1 MTSILKST
9 VVALAAMTTTMT
21 TAVSAESYNAN
32 HFFAERHSMVRGP
45 YVEFAKKVAEETNGE
60 IDFTVFS
67 AGSLLPPASS
77 LQGVRDGVAQV
88 TYHAGTYT
96 PSELPIDNLIGNMAF
111 YNTDPL
117 VMAFASTEFGLTNA
131 EQQAEWKANGVVYG
145 GGYSTSEYFMQCNT
159 PIRTL
164 EDMQGKRLRMAG
176 GAWSRFAEFAGAVP
190 VSIPSSE
197 MYTGL
202 DAGSLDCAV
211 AAADALD
218 SFSLKDVVTDMN
230 TLAIG
235 NYYAGFEW
243 GYNVPFWQSITP
255 ENRRVL
261 FNEMAYYLGEHRIAF
276 DKDVEEA
283 VQSAKDGGMT
293 VVDPD
298 ETLTN
303 ALAEFVVAD
312 EATLISTA
320 KERGVADPEAILTA
334 FKAIIDKWDG
344 LLADVDT
351 TDVDALAAL
360 ARSEIYDK
368 IDETTYGVN

>member
-1 MTSILKST
+1 MTAILKST
-9 VVALAAMTTTMT
+9 AIALVAMTTTAT
-21 TAVSAESYNAN
+21 AESYNAN

-45 YVEFAKKVAEETNGE
+45 YVEFAEKVAKETGGE
-60 IDFTVFS
+60 VKFTVFS

-96 PSELPIDNLIGNMAF
+96 PSELPIANLVGNMAF

-117 VMAFASTEFGLTNA
+117 VMAFASTEFGLTNP
-131 EQQAEWKANGVVYG
+131 EQQAEWKANGVVFG

-164 EDMQGKRLRMAG
+164 EDMKGKRLRMAG
-176 GAWSRFAEFAGAVP
+176 GAWSRFAEFVGAVP

-218 SFSLKDVVTDMN
+218 SFSLKDVVTDLN

-243 GYNVPFWQSITP
+243 GYNVPFWQSISA

-261 FNEMAYYLGEHRIAF
+261 FNQMAYYLGQHRIEF
-276 DKDVEEA
+276 DKDVEKA
-283 VQSAKDGGMT
+283 VTSAQNAGMT
-293 VVDPD
+293 VTEADA
-298 ETLTN
+298 TLKN

-312 EATLISTA
+312 EAVLIKTA
-320 KERGVADPEAILTA
+320 KERGVKDPETILTS
-334 FKAIIDKWDG
+334 FKATIDKWDA
-344 LLADVDT
+344 LLANVDRH
-351 TDVDALAAL
+351 DPDALAQL
-360 ARSEIYDK
+360 ARAEIYDLL
-368 IDETTYGVN
+368 DEKTYGVD

>member
-1 MTSILKST
+1 MTSTMKT
-9 VVALAAMTTTMT
+9 AAIAFAMMT
-21 TAVSAESYNAN
+21 TATVANAADYNAN

-45 YVEFAKKVAEETNGE
+45 YVEFAKKVAEETDGE
-60 IDFTVFS
+60 INFTVFS

-77 LQGVRDGVAQV
+77 LQGVRDGIAQV
-88 TYHAGTYT
+88 TYHAGSYT

-117 VMAFASTEFGLTNA
+117 VMAFASTEFGLTNPA
-131 EQQAEWKANGVVYG
+131 QLAEWKANGVIYG
-145 GGYSTSEYFMQCNT
+145 GGYSTSQYFMQCNT
-159 PIRTL
+159 PVRTL
-164 EDMQGKRLRMAG
+164 ADIKGKRLRMAG
-176 GAWSRFAEFAGAVP
+176 GAWSRFAEFVGAVP
-190 VSIPSSE
+190 VSMPSSE

-243 GYNVPFWQSITP
+243 GYNVAFWQSISP

-261 FNEMAYYLGEHRIAF
+261 FNEMAYYLAEHRIAF
-276 DKDVEEA
+276 DKDVEKA
-283 VQSAKDGGMT
+283 VDSAKEDGMT
-293 VVDPD
+293 VAEPD
-298 ETLTN
+298 QALKD

-312 EATLISTA
+312 EATLIANA
-320 KERGVADPEAILTA
+320 KDRGVKDPEAILTA
-334 FKAIIDKWDG
+334 FKALVDKWDG
-344 LLADVDT
+344 LLAKVDT

-368 IDETTYGVN
+368 LDETTYGVY

>member
-1 MTSILKST
+1 MTSTMKT
-9 VVALAAMTTTMT
+9 AAIAFAMMT
-21 TAVSAESYNAN
+21 TATVANAADYNAN

-45 YVEFAKKVAEETNGE
+45 YVEFAKKVAEETDGE
-60 IDFTVFS
+60 INFTVFS

-77 LQGVRDGVAQV
+77 LQGVRDGIAQV
-88 TYHAGTYT
+88 TYHAGSYT

-117 VMAFASTEFGLTNA
+117 VMAFASTEFGLTNPA
-131 EQQAEWKANGVVYG
+131 QLAEWKANGVIYG
-145 GGYSTSEYFMQCNT
+145 GGYSTSQYFMQCNT
-159 PIRTL
+159 PVRTL
-164 EDMQGKRLRMAG
+164 ADIKGKRLRMAG
-176 GAWSRFAEFAGAVP
+176 GAWSRFAEFVGAVP
-190 VSIPSSE
+190 VSMPSSE

-218 SFSLKDVVTDMN
+218 SFSLKDVVTDIN

-243 GYNVPFWQSITP
+243 GYNVAFWQSISP

-261 FNEMAYYLGEHRIAF
+261 FNEMAYYLAEHRIAF
-276 DKDVEEA
+276 DKDVEKA
-283 VQSAKDGGMT
+283 VDSAKEDGMT
-293 VVDPD
+293 VAEPD
-298 ETLTN
+298 QALKD

-312 EATLISTA
+312 EATLIANA
-320 KERGVADPEAILTA
+320 KDRGVKDPEAILTA
-334 FKAIIDKWDG
+334 FKALVDKWDG
-344 LLADVDT
+344 LLAKVDT

-368 IDETTYGVN
+368 LDETTYGVY

>member
-1 MTSILKST
+1 MTTVSILKST
-9 VVALAAMTTTMT
+9 VVALATMS
-21 TAVSAESYNAN
+21 AAAAAESYNAN

-45 YVEFAKKVAEETNGE
+45 YVEFAKKVAEETDGAIEFN
-60 IDFTVFS
+60 VFS

-96 PSELPIDNLIGNMAF
+96 PSELPIANLIGDMAF

-117 VMAFASTEFGLTNA
+117 VMAFASTEFGLTNP
-131 EQQAEWKANGVVYG
+131 EQQAEWKTNGVVYG

-164 EDMQGKRLRMAG
+164 EDIKGKRLRMAG
-176 GAWSRFAEFAGAVP
+176 GAWSRFAEHVGAVP

-230 TLAIG
+230 TLPIG

-261 FNEMAYYLGEHRIAF
+261 FNQMAYYLGEHRIEF
-276 DKDVEEA
+276 DKDVEKA

-298 ETLTN
+298 DTLKN
-303 ALAEFVVAD
+303 ALAEFVAAD
-312 EATLISTA
+312 EATLVANA
-320 KERGVADPEAILTA
+320 KERGVEDPEVILTS
-334 FKAIIDKWDG
+334 FKALIDKWDA
-344 LLADVDT
+344 LLAQVDT
-351 TDVDALAAL
+351 ADVEALAEL
-360 ARSEIYDK
+360 ARTEIYDK

>member
-1 MTSILKST
+1 MNTVSILKST
-9 VVALAAMTTTMT
+9 VVALATMS
-21 TAVSAESYNAN
+21 AAAAAESYNAN

-45 YVEFAKKVAEETNGE
+45 YVEFAKKVAEETDGAIEFN
-60 IDFTVFS
+60 VFS

-96 PSELPIDNLIGNMAF
+96 PSELPIANLIGDMAF

-117 VMAFASTEFGLTNA
+117 VMAFASTEFGLTNP
-131 EQQAEWKANGVVYG
+131 EQQAEWKTNGVVYG

-164 EDMQGKRLRMAG
+164 EDIKGKRLRMAG
-176 GAWSRFAEFAGAVP
+176 GAWSRFAEHVGAVP

-230 TLAIG
+230 TLPIG

-261 FNEMAYYLGEHRIAF
+261 FNQMAYYLGEHRIEF
-276 DKDVEEA
+276 DKDVEKA

-293 VVDPD
+293 VVEPD
-298 ETLTN
+298 DTLKN
-303 ALAEFVVAD
+303 ALAEFVAAD
-312 EATLISTA
+312 EATLVA
-320 KERGVADPEAILTA
+320 NARDRGVENPEAILTS
-334 FKAIIDKWDG
+334 FKALVDKWDA
-344 LLADVDT
+344 LLARVDT
-351 TDVDALAAL
+351 ADVEALAEL
-360 ARSEIYDK
+360 ARTEIYDK

>member
-1 MTSILKST
+1 MTSTMKT
-9 VVALAAMTTTMT
+9 AAIAFAMMT
-21 TAVSAESYNAN
+21 TATVASAADYNAN

-45 YVEFAKKVAEETNGE
+45 YVEFAKKVAEETDGE
-60 IDFTVFS
+60 INFTVFS

-77 LQGVRDGVAQV
+77 LQGVRDGIAQV

-117 VMAFASTEFGLTNA
+117 VMAFASTEFGLTNPA
-131 EQQAEWKANGVVYG
+131 QLAEWKANGVVYG
-145 GGYSTSEYFMQCNT
+145 GGYSTSQYFMQCNT
-159 PIRTL
+159 PVRTL
-164 EDMQGKRLRMAG
+164 ADIKGKRLRMAG
-176 GAWSRFAEFAGAVP
+176 GAWSRFAEFVGAVP
-190 VSIPSSE
+190 VSMPSSE

-243 GYNVPFWQSITP
+243 GYNVTFWQSISP

-261 FNEMAYYLGEHRIAF
+261 FNEMAYYLAEHRIAF
-276 DKDVEEA
+276 DKDVEKA
-283 VQSAKDGGMT
+283 VNSAKENGMA
-293 VVDPD
+293 VAEPD
-298 ETLTN
+298 QALKD

-312 EATLISTA
+312 EATLIANA
-320 KERGVADPEAILTA
+320 KDRGVKDPEAILTE
-334 FKAIIDKWDG
+334 FKALVDKWDG
-344 LLADVDT
+344 LLAKVDT

-368 IDETTYGVN
+368 LDETTYGVY

>member
-1 MTSILKST
+1 MTSTMKTAAIAFAMMTAAT
-9 VVALAAMTTTMT
+9 VASAAD
-21 TAVSAESYNAN
+21 YNAN

-45 YVEFAKKVAEETNGE
+45 YVEFAKKVAEETDGE
-60 IDFTVFS
+60 INFTVFS

-77 LQGVRDGVAQV
+77 LQGVRDGIAQV

-117 VMAFASTEFGLTNA
+117 VMAFASTEFGLTNPA
-131 EQQAEWKANGVVYG
+131 QLAEWKANGVVYG
-145 GGYSTSEYFMQCNT
+145 GGYSTSQYFMQCNT
-159 PIRTL
+159 PVRTL
-164 EDMQGKRLRMAG
+164 ADIKGKRLRMAG
-176 GAWSRFAEFAGAVP
+176 GAWSRFAEFVGAVP
-190 VSIPSSE
+190 VSMPSSE

-243 GYNVPFWQSITP
+243 GYNVAFWQSISP

-261 FNEMAYYLGEHRIAF
+261 FNEMAYYLAEHRIAF
-276 DKDVEEA
+276 DKDVEKA
-283 VQSAKDGGMT
+283 VNSAKENGMA
-293 VVDPD
+293 VAEPD
-298 ETLTN
+298 QALKD

-312 EATLISTA
+312 EATLIANA
-320 KERGVADPEAILTA
+320 KDRGVKDPEAILTE
-334 FKAIIDKWDG
+334 FKALVDKWDG
-344 LLADVDT
+344 LLANADT

-368 IDETTYGVN
+368 LDETTYGVY

>member
-1 MTSILKST
+1 MTTILKST
-9 VVALAAMTTTMT
+9 AIALATLT
-21 TAVSAESYNAN
+21 TAATAENYNAN

-45 YVEFAKKVAEETNGE
+45 YVAFAADVLEETNGE

-67 AGSLLPPASS
+67 GGSLLPPASS

-96 PSELPIDNLIGNMAF
+96 PSELPINNLVGNMAF

-131 EQQAEWKANGVVYG
+131 EQQAEWKANGVIYG

-159 PIRTL
+159 PVQTL
-164 EDMQGKRLRMAG
+164 ADMEGKRLRMAG
-176 GAWSRFAEFAGAVP
+176 GAWSRFAEFAGAIP

-197 MYTGL
+197 MYIGL

-235 NYYAGFEW
+235 NYYAGFLW

-261 FNEMAYYLGEHRIAF
+261 FNNMAFYLAEHRVEF
-276 DKDVEEA
+276 DNDVEVA
-283 VQSAKDGGMT
+283 VESAKSNGMT
-293 VVDPD
+293 VVEPD
-298 ETLTN
+298 STLTN

-312 EATLISTA
+312 EAILISNA
-320 KERGVADPEAILTA
+320 RERGVDNPEAILTS
-334 FKAIIDKWDG
+334 FKSIIDKWDV
-344 LLADVDT
+344 LLADVDRN
-351 TDVDALAAL
+351 DVDALAQL
-360 ARSEIYDK
+360 ARFEIYDLL
-368 IDETTYGVN
+368 DETTYGVE